1 MKKIIVPK
9 SVRKTVVFAFIKR
22 FILLLLYLVIA
33 YVFIDYVLAS
43 MYADANMGNLS
54 FTVFVF
60 LVIPFVL
67 SGIPVK
73 FFDRDWYGEIISV
86 DLKNAEPKDI
96 DNHSKAAISQTALI
110 KAANG
115 KLYKRKIFDEGA
127 LFYNDR
133 ENVYNVGDKVIHVYG
148 TDYLMPIRTIEKN
161 KPTVCVVCGNKS
173 PLEKS
178 VCRCCGC
185 SLEIRLDDG
194 DLKK

>member
-22 FILLLLYLVIA
+22 FILLLIYLAIA
-33 YVFIDYVLAS
+33 YVFIEYVFAS
-43 MYADANMGNLS
+43 MYAEANIGNIS
-54 FTVFVF
+54 FTVFFF
-60 LVIPFVL
+60 LIIPFIA

-73 FFDRDWYGEIISV
+73 FFDSDWHGEIISIE
-86 DLKNAEPKDI
+86 LKNAAPKDI

-110 KAANG
+110 KASNG

-133 ENVYNVGDKVIHVYG
+133 EKVYRVGDKVIHVYG
-148 TDYLMPIRTIEKN
+148 TDYLMPVRTIEKH

-173 PLEKS
+173 DLEKK

-185 SLEIRLDDG
+185 SLEVRIDQKEA
-194 DLKK
+194 KK